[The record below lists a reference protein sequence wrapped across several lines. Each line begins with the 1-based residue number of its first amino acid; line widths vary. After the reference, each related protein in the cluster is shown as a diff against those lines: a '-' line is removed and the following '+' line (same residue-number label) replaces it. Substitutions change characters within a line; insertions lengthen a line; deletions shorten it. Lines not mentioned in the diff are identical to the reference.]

1 MNDAHAVLPRSPAK
15 GSLVAVSLVAST
27 LLAAC
32 DAAPSVTDAGPRTE
46 DADASLADANRIP
59 DAYVDPPC
67 TTLLED
73 PDDGRITTW
82 PEIAL
87 LEEDPSTETGLRL
100 RFREEDYPALAAT
113 LGGYLATLTEDLSEV
128 DGFGINAEVVVQF
141 GRHFDTSRLPGPEAT
156 ARPRAPLGIVVV
168 EPGPPRLVPV
178 LVTTIDADRTLLL
191 APAEPLPPRARVAA
205 FVTEALTDA
214 ARGCLERS
222 PSVEAR
228 LSGALGPHEQAALAA
243 LVSLGVVSGASELVT
258 LVAYPTQSI
267 VEDAL
272 AVQAD
277 LEANRPSWATAPRCS
292 TEPEW
297 LRCDGVMR
305 ARTYQDPADGV
316 LRRARGEAA
325 RSHGT
330 YELPVTF
337 WLPPEGA
344 APFRTL
350 LYGHGLTGTREQ
362 AAQLARFAAPAGI
375 ATVAIDAPEH
385 GEHPSAE
392 GSPSDLDALLGFFA
406 INSAMLRTR
415 ALEAARLRDNFQAAA
430 FDRLQLV
437 MLLADEPDV
446 TGDGLP
452 DLDASRMAYLGVSL
466 GGIMGAQQ
474 LALDTHLDG
483 GVLVVGGG
491 RVSAIISDSA
501 TFGSLVLTLRP
512 RATTDG
518 DVRRFFPILQT
529 ILERGDAA
537 SWAPYVTRTALGGRV
552 RDVDVL
558 LGAVLDDGIVPN
570 VSNYT
575 LARAF
580 GMPLVAPELRTVPA
594 IDAVPAPL
602 RGNVREGRATAGLL
616 QFDVIGDGA
625 GGVETADHGNV
636 GASDVGAAAWL
647 DFLTSHW
654 SAPPA
659 RILDPYAA
667 IGLPRG
673 R

>member
-1 MNDAHAVLPRSPAK
+1 MACESTPASP
-15 GSLVAVSLVAST
+15 
-27 LLAAC
+27 
-32 DAAPSVTDAGPRTE
+32 DAGPLV
-46 DADASLADANRIP
+46 DAHGDAFAEPDAFLPP

-73 PDDGRITTW
+73 PDDGLITTW
-82 PEIAL
+82 PEVAL
-87 LEEDPSTETGLRL
+87 LEEDATTETGLRL
-100 RFREEDYPALAAT
+100 RFREEDYPGLAPT
-113 LGGYLATLTEDLSEV
+113 LGGYLATLTDDLSEV

-141 GRHFDTSRLPGPEAT
+141 GRHFDVSRLPTPELT
-156 ARPRAPLGIVVV
+156 ARAGAPLGIVVI
-168 EPGPPRLVPV
+168 EPGPQRLVPV
-178 LVTTIDADRTLLL
+178 LVTTTDVDRTLLL

-205 FVTEALTDA
+205 FVTSALEPA
-214 ARGCLERS
+214 ARGCIERS
-222 PSVEAR
+222 PAVDAR
-228 LSGALGPHEQAALAA
+228 LSGTLGPDEQAALDA
-243 LVSLGVVSGASELVT
+243 LVALGVVRDVSELVT

-272 AVQAD
+272 AVRAD
-277 LEANRPSWATAPRCS
+277 LEANRPTWASAPSCT

-297 LRCDGVMR
+297 TRCEGVLR

-316 LRRARGEAA
+316 IRRARGAPA
-325 RSHGT
+325 TSYGT
-330 YELPVTF
+330 YELPVTI
-337 WLPPEGA
+337 WLPPTGT
-344 APFRTL
+344 APYRTL
-350 LYGHGLTGTREQ
+350 VYGHGLTGTREQ
-362 AAQLARFAAPAGI
+362 AAQLAQFAAPLGI

-392 GSPSDLDALLGFFA
+392 EMPTELDSLLGFFA
-406 INSAMLRTR
+406 INSTMLRTR

-446 TGDGLP
+446 TGDAMP
-452 DLDASRMAYLGVSL
+452 DLDATQMAYLGVSL

-474 LALDTHLDG
+474 LALDEHLEA

-501 TFGSLVLTLRP
+501 TFGSLVLALRP
-512 RATTDG
+512 RSATDG

-537 SWAPYVTRTALGGRV
+537 SWAPYVTRGALDGRA

-558 LGAVLDDGIVPN
+558 LGVVLDDEIVPN

-580 GMPLVAPELRTVPA
+580 GMPLVEPVLRPVPA
-594 IDAVPAPL
+594 VVSVPAPL
-602 RGNVREGRATAGLL
+602 AGNVRDGRATSGLL
-616 QFDVIGDGA
+616 QFDVVGDGA
-625 GGVETADHGNV
+625 GGSETADHGNV

-654 SAPPA
+654 DAPPA
-659 RILDPYAA
+659 RIRDPYEA
-667 IGLPRG
+667 IGLAHG
-673 R
+673 G